1 MSTILGSSPV
11 LHHVP
16 RRSSSG
22 SRGDGAGQRNQVLP
36 FHRSGRPSDDGKYGS
51 ARRSSTPTGRS
62 LPGTPP
68 LHHSISLPSHRGSS
82 IDQQK
87 CAPSQRQE
95 GFSVTGAA
103 SASPTRELVRSP
115 SLLSRQLS
123 REGSMTQEDMS
134 RAKVCIALHL
144 VARHHICPFRLSVT
158 SGQQKPT
165 QAAACLFSCCR
176 SRAHLLLLLWHTP
189 CACAWHMHAGSS

>member
-1 MSTILGSSPV
+1 MGFAFYSWTLCLLHNASGMSTILGSSPV

-36 FHRSGRPSDDGKYGS
+36 FQRSGRPSDDGKYGS

-62 LPGTPP
+62 LSGTGTPP
-68 LHHSISLPSHRGSS
+68 LHHSISLPSNRGSS
-82 IDQQK
+82 LDQQK

-134 RAKVCIALHL
+134 RAKVC
-144 VARHHICPFRLSVT
+144 VYCT
-158 SGQQKPT
+158 
-165 QAAACLFSCCR
+165 
-176 SRAHLLLLLWHTP
+176 W
-189 CACAWHMHAGSS
+189 

>member
-11 LHHVP
+11 LHYAP

-36 FHRSGRPSDDGKYGS
+36 FQRPGRPSDDGKYGS
-51 ARRSSTPTGRS
+51 SRRSSTPTGRS
-62 LPGTPP
+62 LPGTGTPP
-68 LHHSISLPSHRGSS
+68 LHHSTSLPCNRSS
-82 IDQQK
+82 VDQQK

-103 SASPTRELVRSP
+103 PASPTRELVRSP

-123 REGSMTQEDMS
+123 RDGSMTQGDMS
-134 RAKVCIALHL
+134 RVKVCLPVHL
-144 VARHHICPFRLSVT
+144 AARHHILLLSHGGLWLHRSLLHARLSL
-158 SGQQKPT
+158 Q
-165 QAAACLFSCCR
+165 SCH
-176 SRAHLLLLLWHTP
+176 AQLALLWHTP
-189 CACAWHMHAGSS
+189 CACTWHMHADSS